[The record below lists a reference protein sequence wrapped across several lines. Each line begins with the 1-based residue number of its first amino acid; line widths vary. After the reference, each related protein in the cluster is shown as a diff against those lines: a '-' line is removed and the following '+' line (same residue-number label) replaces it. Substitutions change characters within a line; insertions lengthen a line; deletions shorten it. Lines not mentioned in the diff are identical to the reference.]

1 MPRKPRRESGTGI
14 YHVVSRG
21 LDKESIFR
29 TKEEKDR
36 MWKNIWENVK
46 KYRIKIYA
54 YCIMSNHLHLLVKVD
69 LKNLS
74 LFMAKILAAYAQYY
88 NYKHNRIGYVFQERF
103 RSQCIESE
111 AYFWN
116 CIRYIHLNPVKA
128 KMCKNPANY
137 PYSSLTEYMDVK
149 EKKLLDSESYELL
162 RSRFYSRREFEKF
175 HRSSCGDFFIDIQ
188 EEEFQ
193 ERKAIAEEILG
204 RMETEL
210 ELSAG
215 EILDYVK
222 ARNLFE
228 KEMKKTFGISKKKVQ
243 QIRNI
248 IKMELTQKK
257 N

>member
-1 MPRKPRRESGTGI
+1 M
-14 YHVVSRG
+14 
-21 LDKESIFR
+21 
-29 TKEEKDR
+29 
-36 MWKNIWENVK
+36 
-46 KYRIKIYA
+46 
-54 YCIMSNHLHLLVKVD
+54 
-69 LKNLS
+69 
-74 LFMAKILAAYAQYY
+74 
-88 NYKHNRIGYVFQERF
+88 
-103 RSQCIESE
+103 
-111 AYFWN
+111 
-116 CIRYIHLNPVKA
+116 
-128 KMCKNPANY
+128 
-137 PYSSLTEYMDVK
+137 K

-228 KEMKKTFGISKKKVQ
+228 EEMKRHLVFQKEGTA
-243 QIRNI
+243 NPEYN
-248 IKMELTQKK
+248 KMELTQKK
-257 N
+257 TRSKGTGYFSFGPGFEIPMPQP